1 MSPVR
6 GGESPQLRSRDLII
20 LYPFACLSEA
30 PNVQLTTVQISCTNL
45 AQELQ
50 SAKFP
55 EDIFN
60 GAKTHEFDGV
70 H

>member
-1 MSPVR
+1 MSPDR
-6 GGESPQLRSRDLII
+6 GGESPQLRSHDLII

-30 PNVQLTTVQISCTNL
+30 PNIQLTTVQISCTNL

-50 SAKFP
+50 NAKFP
-55 EDIFN
+55 EDTFN

-70 H
+70 Y